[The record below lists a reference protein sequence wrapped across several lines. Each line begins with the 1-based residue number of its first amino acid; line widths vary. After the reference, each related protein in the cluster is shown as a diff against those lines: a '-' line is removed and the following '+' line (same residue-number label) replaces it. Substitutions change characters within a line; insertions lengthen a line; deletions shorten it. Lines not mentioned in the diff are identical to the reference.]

1 MSKSDQ
7 KDELLSATNSKIEAI
22 KELIF
27 GEDMQLYNQQFSE
40 IKDVIESRRQEMES
54 YMDSIKQELVTN
66 LDNLNTDMNI
76 RITELEKALESRLD
90 KIDGA
95 KVDRKALGKSLES
108 LGKKLQG

>member
-1 MSKSDQ
+1 MSKTDQ
-7 KDELLSATNSKIEAI
+7 KDELLSKESAKLQAV

-27 GEDMQLYNQQFSE
+27 GEDMQSYNQQFSE
-40 IKDVIESRRQEMES
+40 LKDIIESRRKELES
-54 YMDSIKQELVTN
+54 LMDSIKSELETN

>member
-7 KDELLSATNSKIEAI
+7 KDPRSSATNSKIDAI

-27 GEDMQLYNQQFSE
+27 GEDIQSYNQQFSE
-40 IKDVIESRRQEMES
+40 LKDIIENRRQELES
-54 YMDSIKQELVTN
+54 YMDGIKQELVTN

-76 RITELEKALESRLD
+76 RITELEKALENRLD